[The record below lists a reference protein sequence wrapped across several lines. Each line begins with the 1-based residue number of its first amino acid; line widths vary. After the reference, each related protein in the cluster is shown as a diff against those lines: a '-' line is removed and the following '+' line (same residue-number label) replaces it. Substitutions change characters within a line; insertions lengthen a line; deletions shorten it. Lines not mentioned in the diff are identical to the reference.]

1 MSQQASA
8 RASQPATDTV
18 KAFYFVT
25 GDTHP
30 GLVARLVQPFAKLG
44 LSLER
49 VHVSTENG
57 TGDTLEADLRVSD
70 LTPQQAHVIEKS
82 LGAIVGV
89 KSVIALVEHSG

>member
-1 MSQQASA
+1 MSRQASVQ
-8 RASQPATDTV
+8 ASEPSTETV

-30 GLVARLVQPFAKLG
+30 GLMARLVQPFAKLG

-49 VHVSTENG
+49 VHASTENG
-57 TGDTLEADLRVSD
+57 SGDTLEADLRARG

-82 LGAIVGV
+82 LRATVGV
-89 KSVIALVEHSG
+89 QSVIALVEHSG